1 MRTRVD
7 WLKLSLLKVSPLQD
21 IAFYKYNIVLIF
33 WQKDLSRRS
42 QNTSLEHEF
51 QSNCALFLCNKWDL
65 VRKNKKAN
73 PDKVKEDV
81 IKKLKNCW
89 PGLVTEDQ
97 VFFMSVEEA
106 KLAEEY
112 GRVSADFENFVNS
125 IGSMILNSCKT
136 RLEIHWR

>member
-1 MRTRVD
+1 M
-7 WLKLSLLKVSPLQD
+7 
-21 IAFYKYNIVLIF
+21 
-33 WQKDLSRRS
+33 
-42 QNTSLEHEF
+42 EHEF

-65 VRKNKKAN
+65 VRKNKKAD
-73 PDKVKEDV
+73 PDEVKEDV